1 MWILTP
7 AEGVYNSV
15 YNVNINP
22 CRRPVGG
29 GDARSGNR
37 RHKDDS
43 RRQNDH
49 DERDRSSRG
58 SQRKAVGFREV
69 EKTEDGTR
77 REDGAI
83 QGGLGQ
89 LEEDGT
95 LRRGGPGRSEED
107 GTVRG
112 GPGQLEEDGTVRG
125 GPGRPEEDG
134 TGRDGGP
141 GRPEEEWRRRQ
152 PVGRPDQRNR

>member
-1 MWILTP
+1 MRILTP
-7 AEGVYNSV
+7 AVGQMTLGLLIG

-29 GDARSGNR
+29 GDARSGTR
-37 RHKDDS
+37 RHKDED
-43 RRQNDH
+43 RRQNEH

-77 REDGAI
+77 REGGA
-83 QGGLGQ
+83 
-89 LEEDGT
+89 
-95 LRRGGPGRSEED
+95 
-107 GTVRG
+107 VRG
-112 GPGQLEEDGTVRG
+112 GLGQLEEDGTVRG
-125 GPGRPEEDG
+125 GQGRSEEDG

>member
-1 MWILTP
+1 MRILTP
-7 AEGVYNSV
+7 AVGQMTLGLLIG

-29 GDARSGNR
+29 GDARSGTR
-37 RHKDDS
+37 RHKDED
-43 RRQNDH
+43 RRQNEH

-77 REDGAI
+77 REGGAVK
-83 QGGLGQ
+83 GGLGQ
-89 LEEDGT
+89 L
-95 LRRGGPGRSEED
+95 EED

-134 TGRDGGP
+134 TVRDGGP
-141 GRPEEEWRRRQ
+141 GRLEEEWRRRQ
-152 PVGRPDQRNR
+152 PVGRADQRTR